1 MSSPVQIGARRASTD
16 VAVQIVGRIGNLA
29 LGVVVTLV
37 LIRTLGARGFGA
49 WSTIF
54 AISQIAT
61 NFGELGLG
69 QVAVSRAATE
79 PKRQSEWLSAL
90 LSLRLALALPI
101 TLTSV
106 IAVLLIAPTHQSKL
120 AGILI
125 SCALLVGAPSCLS
138 AVFQLRVRN
147 DISTAILTLNSI
159 VWAAAVVVVA
169 TGPGDIVVFAAAFLA
184 TAALTTSV
192 TVFLAL
198 RMIPI
203 RLSQTRGLWGGLMR
217 VGIPVGVAGIFVT
230 SYVRLDQILVLEFA
244 GARQA
249 GLYGAAYR
257 VLDQVQF
264 IPIAVMTTLF
274 PLIASSYPSSMERVR
289 SLMQLAAEYLTIATL
304 PILAFTIVAARPIAE
319 ILFGKQFLA
328 AAPALPILMAAFVF
342 ISFGYVTGSVVVIL
356 ELQRRFLRYAALA
369 LAFNGVL
376 NVLLIPRYGF
386 VAAAWVTLLTE
397 VLVMSLMTRSILS
410 SLAMRPSLNRLI
422 RTVVAATVMG
432 LVTWVARTL
441 GAPLAGLA
449 AVAGLSYLLSVALL
463 RVLTIGEVEAML
475 RKEPLTTDESRS
487 GVL

>member
-1 MSSPVQIGARRASTD
+1 VTTPVQIGARRASTD
-16 VAVQIVGRIGNLA
+16 VAVQIAGRIGNLA
-29 LGVVVTLV
+29 LGVVVTIV
-37 LIRTLGARGFGA
+37 LIRALGARGFGE

-79 PKRQSEWLSAL
+79 PKRQSDWLSAL
-90 LSLRLALALPI
+90 LSLRLALAFPI
-101 TLTSV
+101 TLASV
-106 IAVLLIAPTHQSKL
+106 VAVLLIAPTHQSKL
-120 AGILI
+120 AGVLI

-147 DISTAILTLNSI
+147 DISTAILTLNSV
-159 VWAAAVVVVA
+159 VWAAAVIVVA
-169 TGPGDIVVFAAAFLA
+169 TGSAGIVTFAAAFLA
-184 TAALTTSV
+184 VAALTTAV

-198 RMIPI
+198 RMIPV
-203 RLSQTRGLWGGLMR
+203 RLSQTRNLWSGLMR
-217 VGIPVGVAGIFVT
+217 VGIPVGIAGIFVT

-244 GARQA
+244 GSRQA

-274 PLIASSYPSSMERVR
+274 PLIASSYPGSMDRVR
-289 SLMQLAAEYLTIATL
+289 SLLQLAAEYLTIATL
-304 PILAFTIVAARPIAE
+304 PILAFTIVAARPIANV
-319 ILFGKQFLA
+319 LFGKQFLA

-356 ELQRRFLRYAALA
+356 ELQSRFLRYSALA
-369 LAFNGVL
+369 LVFNGGL
-376 NVLLIPRYGF
+376 NILLIPRYGF

-397 VLVMSLMTRSILS
+397 VLVMSLMTRSILGV
-410 SLAMRPSLNRLI
+410 LAMRPSLGRFA

-432 LVTWVARTL
+432 LLTWGARAL
-441 GAPLAGLA
+441 GVPLAGLA
-449 AVAGLSYLLSVALL
+449 LVAGVSYLLCVALL
-463 RVLTIGEVEAML
+463 QVLTIDEVKAML
-475 RKEPLTTDESRS
+475 RKEPLPAN
-487 GVL
+487 GN

>member
-1 MSSPVQIGARRASTD
+1 VTDPVQIGARRASTD
-16 VAVQIVGRIGNLA
+16 VAVQVVGRVGNLA

-37 LIRTLGARGFGA
+37 LIRALGARGFGE

-69 QVAVSRAATE
+69 QVAISRAATE
-79 PKRQSEWLSAL
+79 PQRQSDWLSAL
-90 LSLRLALALPI
+90 LSLRLALAFPI

-106 IAVLLIAPTHQSKL
+106 VAVLLIAPTQQSKL
-120 AGILI
+120 AGVLI

-147 DISTAILTLNSI
+147 DISTAVLTLNSV

-169 TGPGDIVVFAAAFLA
+169 TGSGGIVAFAAAFLA
-184 TAALTTSV
+184 AAALTTAV

-198 RMIPI
+198 RMIPV
-203 RLSQTRGLWGGLMR
+203 RLSQTRNLWGGLMR

-264 IPIAVMTTLF
+264 IPIAVITTLF
-274 PLIASSYPSSMERVR
+274 PLIASSYPGSMERVR
-289 SLMQLAAEYLTIATL
+289 SLLQLAAEYLTIATL
-304 PILAFTIVAARPIAE
+304 PILAFTIVAAQQIAN
-319 ILFGKQFLA
+319 IFFGKQFSA

-342 ISFGYVTGSVVVIL
+342 VSFGYVTGSVVVIL
-356 ELQRRFLRYAALA
+356 ELQSRFLRYSALA
-369 LAFNGVL
+369 LIFNAAL
-376 NVLLIPRYGF
+376 NVFLIPRYGF
-386 VAAAWVTLLTE
+386 IAAAWVTLLTE

-410 SLAMRPSLNRLI
+410 TLTMRPSLNRFT

-432 LVTWVARTL
+432 LTTWGAQAL
-441 GAPLAGLA
+441 GVPLAGL
-449 AVAGLSYLLSVALL
+449 VAIAGVSYLFGVAVLQ
-463 RVLTIGEVEAML
+463 VLTIDEVKAAL
-475 RKEPLTTDESRS
+475 RKEPIPTS
-487 GVL
+487 G